1 MRGAR
6 GRKAGSVAAVL
17 VAVSFGLGGCG
28 GGDAT
33 IVTDDGTV
41 VIDQDDDGGSI
52 TIDSSEGSMTITGES
67 GGELPEGWPTQ
78 VAVPDGGSVDAS
90 GTFSG
95 GDGAAWQASIT
106 YPDMT
111 AKDVVAEMKASM
123 EDAGFKVEAEFTVGD
138 QSAVTFS
145 GEGLNVTATASE
157 QDSGAVLVV
166 VIASVR

>member
-1 MRGAR
+1 MRGTR
-6 GRKAGSVAAVL
+6 GRRVGSAAVVM
-17 VAVSFGLGGCG
+17 VAIGLGLGGCG

-41 VIDQDDDGGSI
+41 VIDQGDDGGSI
-52 TIDSSEGSMTITGES
+52 TIDSSEGSMTITGEA
-67 GGELPEGWPTQ
+67 GGELPEGWPAE
-78 VAVPDGGSVDAS
+78 VAVPEGGTVDAS

-95 GDGAAWQASIT
+95 GDGSAWQASLT

-111 AKDVVAEMKASM
+111 AKDVAAQMKATM

-166 VIASVR
+166 VIASEG